1 MEKIEM
7 KLERYWEKNSFKDFE
22 LVIYA
27 LVLRKVT
34 GNRLKYKKHRSGGAC
49 YAEREVSAKLATA
62 ITFTQ

>member
-1 MEKIEM
+1 MGK
-7 KLERYWEKNSFKDFE
+7 KNSFKDFE